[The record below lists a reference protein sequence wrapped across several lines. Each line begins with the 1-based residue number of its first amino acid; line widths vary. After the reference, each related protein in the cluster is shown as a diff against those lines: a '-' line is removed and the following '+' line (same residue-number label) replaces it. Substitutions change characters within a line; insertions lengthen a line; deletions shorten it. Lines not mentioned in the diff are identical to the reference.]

1 MIQQVMMESG
11 CQYQSIIR
19 KYLCEQKLK
28 SQSIVTKDK
37 KIIYEKQVHNEVDNQ
52 EILKLCLTELSNVIL
67 GIWKESNFL
76 KGGLLVQ

>member
-1 MIQQVMMESG
+1 MMESG

-37 KIIYEKQVHNEVDNQ
+37 RIIYEKQVHNEVDNQ
-52 EILKLCLTELSNVIL
+52 KILKLCLTELSNVIL